1 MNDGKGFAGYRDWR
15 LPTLEEAMSL
25 MEPERKELYINP
37 VFDNRQRWIWTADLY
52 SASVAWFVSF
62 YLGHCISLDIGIYD
76 YHVRAVRSGH

>member
-1 MNDGKGFAGYRDWR
+1 MNDGKGFAGYRNWR

-37 VFDNRQRWIWTADLY
+37 VFDNEQYWIWTADLY
-52 SASVAWFVSF
+52 SASVAWSVNFV
-62 YLGHCISLDIGIYD
+62 YGYCDDVVLGFGF